1 VQRDELE
8 LAWEEEERPR
18 HGRRRASDA
27 QARGRKKKGRGG
39 RTFLALFI
47 TLVVLGGL
55 VYGAYAG
62 IDKVK
67 GMFNAPDYDGPG
79 SGAVTVEVLAGQLAA
94 DIGETL
100 QQQDVVKSSKAF
112 VEAAKKDDRSRKL
125 QPGFYN
131 LRKQMKASSA
141 LALMLDPQSK
151 LVNKVTLAE
160 GLTFQDTFK
169 KLAEATK
176 LKYEDFEAAAKDP
189 QALGIP
195 DFWFKR
201 TDGKGVAPGLEGFL
215 FPATYEFPPNVDA
228 VGVLKII
235 VKRFNQ
241 EIEKLGFIDTVQ
253 STLHISPYEAL
264 IAASIAQVEGLDKDQ
279 AGIVRVL
286 YNRVYSKKFPCNCL
300 QVDSTVNYYLRIT
313 GKGAKPSTELLNS
326 ELHNKN
332 NPYNAHDV
340 PGLPIGPIS
349 NPGTSALTG
358 AMTPDKTKS
367 DFYYFCA
374 IDTQGNTG
382 YAKTYTEFQKMFEQ
396 AKRNGV
402 K

>member
-1 VQRDELE
+1 LQRDELE
-8 LAWEEEERPR
+8 LAWEDEERPR

-39 RTFLALFI
+39 KTFLALFI

-55 VYGAYAG
+55 VFGVYAG

-67 GMFNAPDYDGPG
+67 GMFSAPDYDGPG
-79 SGAVTVEVLAGQLAA
+79 TGTVTIEVLAGQLAA
-94 DIGETL
+94 DIGTTL
-100 QQQDVVKSSKAF
+100 VEQDVVKSQKAF
-112 VEAAKKDDRSRKL
+112 IEAAKKDDRSRKL

-131 LRKQMKASSA
+131 LRHQMNAAMA

-151 LVNKVTLAE
+151 NVNKVTLSE
-160 GLTFQDTFK
+160 GLTYQDSFK

-176 LKYEDFEAAAKDP
+176 LPYEDFEAAAKDP
-189 QALGIP
+189 KALGVP
-195 DFWFKR
+195 DFWFTR
-201 TDGKGVAPGLEGFL
+201 RDGKQVAPGMEGFI
-215 FPATYEFPPNVDA
+215 FPATYELPPNVDA

-241 EIEKLGFIDTVQ
+241 EIEKLGFVDTVQ
-253 STLHISPYEAL
+253 NTLSISPYEAL

-367 DFYYFCA
+367 DMFYFCA

-382 YAKTYTEFQKMFEQ
+382 YAKTYADFQKMWNEAQ
-396 AKRNGV
+396 KNGV